1 MKGENHQ
8 EQKHLPVVAE
18 NVVIESLIYVI
29 RGLQVMLDRDI
40 AMLYGVETK
49 RVNESMKR
57 NKIRF
62 PETYCFQLT
71 WSEYEDLKSQI
82 ATSSLDTEQ
91 GEHGG
96 RRKRPF
102 CYTEQGIAMLSAV
115 LKSQTAIKV
124 SLRIIDTFVEMR
136 RFITNNSALFD
147 RISGIELKQLEYQK
161 STDEKF
167 DKVFDYIAEHDE
179 PKQKIFFNG
188 QIYDAY
194 SLLVSLIKKAKKEI
208 ILIDGYVDVATLG
221 LLAQKKKNVGVTIYT
236 FTKTK
241 LTADAVAE
249 FNKQYPSL
257 AVKHDNSFHD
267 RLLILDKKTAYLVG
281 ASLKDAGKKSFA
293 ISLIEDKETLKGIL
307 KRLK

>member
-1 MKGENHQ
+1 M
-8 EQKHLPVVAE
+8 
-18 NVVIESLIYVI
+18 IEKKELVSRDDNIRNLIYSI
-29 RGLQVMLDRDI
+29 RGMQVMLDSDL
-40 AMLYGVETK
+40 AELYQIETK
-49 RVNESMKR
+49 YMNRAAKR
-57 NKIRF
+57 NEVRF
-62 PETYCFQLT
+62 PDDFRFQLT
-71 WSEYEDLKSQI
+71 KEEFDDLKFQFG
-82 ATSSLDTEQ
+82 TSIENHD
-91 GEHGG
+91 GGRGG
-96 RRKRPF
+96 RRKLPYV
-102 CYTEQGIAMLSAV
+102 YTEQGISMLAGV
-115 LKSQTAIKV
+115 LHTDIAIEV
-124 SLRIIDTFVEMR
+124 SLRIMRTFIEMR
-136 RFITNNSALFD
+136 RFFANNAALFD

-161 STDEKF
+161 TTDEKF

-221 LLAQKKKNVGVTIYT
+221 LLAQKKKNVAVIIYT

-241 LTADAVAE
+241 LTTDVVSE
-249 FNKQYPSL
+249 FNAQYPAL

-281 ASLKDAGKKSFA
+281 ASLKDAGKKSFG
-293 ISLIEDKETLKGIL
+293 ISLIEDKEILKGIL